1 MQEYSIKQ
9 AAKKVGVAH
18 GTFRTWVDE
27 GLVRFRRR
35 DDGHR
40 SVKINQ
46 HVIEELQAIKEGYG
60 FNTRLL
66 TATLKIFQ
74 RNPAFRQEALEDARA
89 ALEAGHE

>member
-9 AAKKVGVAH
+9 AAEIVGVAH

-27 GLVRFRRR
+27 GLVRFRRTK
-35 DDGHR
+35 DGHR

-46 HVIEELQAIKEGYG
+46 HVIDELLALKEAYE
-60 FNTRLL
+60 FSTRLL

-89 ALEAGHE
+89 ALEEA

>member
-1 MQEYSIKQ
+1 MRDFSIKE
-9 AAKKVGVAH
+9 AAKELGVSH

-40 SVKINQ
+40 SVVINS
-46 HVIEELQAIKEGYG
+46 HVIDELKALKRAYG

-66 TATLKIFQ
+66 TAALKIFA
-74 RNPAFRQEALEDARA
+74 RNPAVRYEAIEDALA
-89 ALEAGHE
+89 TLEEAQ